1 MTTDMA
7 RHYWDTLQLTISTD
21 PQRVAYVRIMYD
33 KGELEPGYN
42 IMRERRFN
50 RDAILFPEIVVV
62 ESTEL
67 EFEFRAYY
75 EGEEEFGQTFRLHLD
90 ESPEIE
96 ITIGTEEKQAVLG
109 LRLVSFDEPFECD
122 DEYDDDGRYDA
133 WV

>member
-50 RDAILFPEIVVV
+50 RDAISFPEIVVV

-67 EFEFRAYY
+67 EIELRAYY
-75 EGEEEFGQTFRLHLD
+75 E
-90 ESPEIE
+90 
-96 ITIGTEEKQAVLG
+96 
-109 LRLVSFDEPFECD
+109 
-122 DEYDDDGRYDA
+122 
-133 WV
+133 